1 MTLLPTARHS
11 KRKRP
16 ARALL
21 PTKTRY
27 TSVATYL
34 EYTNAAM
41 RHAKFEQLDD
51 GRWYGSIPGLT
62 GLWAEG
68 ATKDGAAKELRS
80 ALDGW
85 LYVNSHI
92 SKITL
97 PAFDGMSPD
106 RPPQNLE

>member
-1 MTLLPTARHS
+1 MTLLPIAQHN
-11 KRKRP
+11 KRKRE
-16 ARALL
+16 ARTLL

-27 TSVATYL
+27 TIVATYL

-41 RHAKFEQLDD
+41 RHAQFEQLED

-68 ATKDGAAKELRS
+68 KTKDGAANELRS
-80 ALDGW
+80 ALDGC

-92 SKITL
+92 SKMTL
-97 PAFDGMSPD
+97 PAFDGVSPE
-106 RPPQNLE
+106 RPPQNVE